1 MKGTA
6 IMPELQIPSVTRLL
20 LEVAALRLRIKVLER
35 EMAELKAQV
44 RAE

>member
-1 MKGTA
+1 MA
-6 IMPELQIPSVTRLL
+6 ELQIPSAVRLL

-35 EMAELKAQV
+35 EVAELKAQG